1 MLSSKE
7 AKRIMPKAERKSRKW
22 CNRHRFYE
30 LLASQ
35 AEQYIRK
42 YDGRDAESI
51 ELNIFLRHSYGVFKE
66 LEEKSYEKM
75 NKWHELYIEEEQERK
90 EKLEQEQRKEEGSE
104 QLGTV
109 LKGVLA
115 KKYKKLLQ
123 WAREGLCG
131 CSDEEE
137 RLAWGKVI
145 VSLKNTIA
153 NGWVAPYLLIEED
166 SRAQQLYGKLLCR
179 YNDECAEEVD
189 EEDEELTDEEKREF
203 ANNYRTP
210 EEILG
215 SDWVE
220 ILHKYMYKLV
230 EYAKERIDREQE
242 AKTHNEKLQIALS
255 NVHEA
260 LKMSLNGYTLPNFG
274 YFTKEYKEYSI
285 LIYDLACSL
294 MNESL
299 RCTYEMVLNHLEG
312 MVMDTEEEKEALK
325 RVIQAVKN
333 GLKEGIKPVFP
344 EKTELNIFMSAWNYI
359 DQLQKD
365 ARQKPLIAMPWYEGL
380 SDEEIRGRNATCLKR
395 HIAFMLDICAEE
407 DKEAWKSLMDKCDKD
422 LNVDDLTPREF
433 KVYSWIWFEENEE
446 RKKQLQKEPQYKVE
460 MIEEE

>member
-75 NKWHELYIEEEQERK
+75 NKWHERYIEEEQNKKEAEAFRGLMWESVAKGLSAMKGLTVKRMEGIPDTDKEREVWTNVFYELSAALNNK
-90 EKLEQEQRKEEGSE
+90 RLPEFSDDSPEQRAYGE
-104 QLGTV
+104 V
-109 LKGVLA
+109 LHQ
-115 KKYKKLLQ
+115 YNT
-123 WAREGLCG
+123 
-131 CSDEEE
+131 
-137 RLAWGKVI
+137 
-145 VSLKNTIA
+145 LKM
-153 NGWVAPYLLIEED
+153 
-166 SRAQQLYGKLLCR
+166 
-179 YNDECAEEVD
+179 D
-189 EEDEELTDEEKREF
+189 EEDEELTDEEKSEF

-230 EYAKERIDREQE
+230 EYAKERIDCEQE

-274 YFTKEYKEYSI
+274 YFTEEYKVYSI
-285 LIYDLACSL
+285 LVYDLACTL
-294 MNESL
+294 MNETL

-325 RVIQAVKN
+325 RVIQTVKK
-333 GLKEGIKPVFP
+333 GLKEGIRPVFP
-344 EKTELNIFMSAWNYI
+344 EKTELNIFLSALNYI
-359 DQLQKD
+359 DQLQRD
-365 ARQKPLIAMPWYEGL
+365 ARHKPLIAMPWYEGL

-407 DKEAWKSLMDKCDKD
+407 DKEAWQSLMDKCDKD

-460 MIEEE
+460 MIEED

>member
-22 CNRHRFYE
+22 GNKHRFYE

-51 ELNIFLRHSYGVFKE
+51 ELNVFLRHSYGVFKE

-104 QLGTV
+104 QLGIV

-123 WAREGLCG
+123 WAREALCG

-137 RLAWGKVI
+137 RLAWGVVI
-145 VSLKNTIA
+145 TSLKNTIA
-153 NGWVAPYLLIEED
+153 DGWVAPYLFIDED

-179 YNDECAEEVD
+179 YNDECVD
-189 EEDEELTDEEKREF
+189 EEDEEEAELTDEEKREF

-215 SDWVE
+215 PNWVE

-242 AKTHNEKLQIALS
+242 AKTHNEKLRIALS

-260 LKMSLNGYTLPNFG
+260 LKMSLKSHFLPEFG
-274 YFTKEYKEYSI
+274 YFTEEYKVYSI
-285 LIYDLACSL
+285 LIYDLACTL
-294 MNESL
+294 MDEKL
-299 RCTYEMVLNHLEG
+299 RCTYEMVLNHLEA
-312 MVMDTEEEKEALK
+312 MVLDTEEEKEALK
-325 RVIQAVKN
+325 RVIQTVKN
-333 GLKEGIKPVFP
+333 GLKEGIRPVFP
-344 EKTELNIFMSAWNYI
+344 EKTELNIFLSALNYI
-359 DQLQKD
+359 DQLQRD
-365 ARQKPLIAMPWYEGL
+365 ARHKPLIAMPWYKGL
-380 SDEEIRGRNATCLKR
+380 SDEEIRDRNATCLKR

-407 DKEAWKSLMDKCDKD
+407 DKEAWQSLMDKCDKD
-422 LNVDDLTPREF
+422 LDVTDLTPREF
-433 KVYSWIWFEENEE
+433 KVYCWIWFEENEE

-460 MIEEE
+460 MIEED

>member
-51 ELNIFLRHSYGVFKE
+51 ELNVFLRHSYGVFKE

-75 NKWHELYIEEEQERK
+75 NKWHELYIEEEQNKKEAEAFSGLMWESVAKGLSVMKGLTVKRMEGIPDTDKEREVWTNVYYELSAALNNK
-90 EKLEQEQRKEEGSE
+90 RLPEFSEDSPEQRAYGE
-104 QLGTV
+104 V
-109 LKGVLA
+109 LHQYNTLKM
-115 KKYKKLLQ
+115 
-123 WAREGLCG
+123 
-131 CSDEEE
+131 DEEE
-137 RLAWGKVI
+137 V
-145 VSLKNTIA
+145 
-153 NGWVAPYLLIEED
+153 
-166 SRAQQLYGKLLCR
+166 
-179 YNDECAEEVD
+179 
-189 EEDEELTDEEKREF
+189 ELTNEEKREF

-215 SDWVE
+215 PDWVE

-230 EYAKERIDREQE
+230 EYAKKRIDREQE

-285 LIYDLACSL
+285 LVYDLACSL

-333 GLKEGIKPVFP
+333 GLKEGIRPVFP

-365 ARQKPLIAMPWYEGL
+365 ARTKPLIAMPWYEGL
-380 SDEEIRGRNATCLKR
+380 SDKEIRDRNATCLKR
-395 HIAFMLDICAEE
+395 HITFMLDICAEE

-446 RKKQLQKEPQYKVE
+446 RKKQLQQEPQYKVE